1 MESAEDGKRQF
12 MYANGQLSEEY
23 DLFWDKEF
31 KGYHGLQSMDDIK
44 MISMNSMCS
53 QKLTQ
58 TELDHYYML
67 MRRVCP
73 MMRDEI
79 CFQLLSMVMMFD
91 TTNLIEDDSLSLVG
105 DDNSNTSTDSLGPS
119 RSVSPPRNRSSGEPP
134 TMANTN
140 SANKD
145 GSSSMEHDGILLGP
159 KTNTQNGF
167 GEIKVLQKHY
177 IHLLRRRCMFLKGPL
192 LRRLGDPDGLEKIM
206 NSFKLLAQ
214 YVPAL
219 M

>member
-1 MESAEDGKRQF
+1 MESAEEGKRQF
-12 MYANGQLSEEY
+12 MFANGQLSEEY

-44 MISMNSMCS
+44 MLSMDSMCS

-91 TTNLIEDDSLSLVG
+91 TTGLIDDDSLSLVG
-105 DDNSNTSTDSLGPS
+105 DDNSNTSSNTSTDSSRTS
-119 RSVSPPRNRSSGEPP
+119 RSVSPPTNRNPTDPPMCNSSS
-134 TMANTN
+134 NN
-140 SANKD
+140 D
-145 GSSSMEHDGILLGP
+145 GSSNMEHDGILLGP
-159 KTNTQNGF
+159 KINTQNGF
-167 GEIKVLQKHY
+167 GEIRVLQKHY

-206 NSFKLLAQ
+206 HSFKLLAQ
-214 YVPAL
+214 
-219 M
+219 